1 MNNQQKK
8 SNQGINFRIYNSGQ
22 HFDGA
27 MDYLYRPY
35 IDYENTSGLR
45 PRRFTIIGG
54 IGPGPETAE
63 GQAAIDAISREVS
76 DRIVRLE
83 NQQAFP
89 PDWTSETGSTH
100 NTDGAIDLGLEQ
112 EDPENSLLIR

>member
-1 MNNQQKK
+1 M
-8 SNQGINFRIYNSGQ
+8 SNRNSAKPRRAVRVDIREPLDYGMDFLYN
-22 HFDGA
+22 
-27 MDYLYRPY
+27 PY
-35 IDYENTSGLR
+35 IDDRDTDALR
-45 PRRFTIIGG
+45 PRRFIIIGG

-76 DRIVRLE
+76 NRIVRLK
-83 NQQAFP
+83 NRQAFP

-112 EDPENSLLIR
+112 EDPENSFLIR